1 MNTPAGKTARF
12 KEVVERCGS
21 PELYTA
27 WMDPKRDPRFQ
38 AAWQENRILS
48 VKQNVGGKKDVGE
61 VGYLKEPGVAYL
73 IFPKS
78 LEAFVGRKIVGIQYG
93 LLAPPR
99 AAGRTVGR
107 GQRPKS
113 TQPAPAKRYEVT
125 VRIMAVVHVSEIV
138 EAGSMHEAEQVVMKN
153 VQARDVNFSEAK
165 VIRRIMKAKK
175 V

>member
-38 AAWQENRILS
+38 EAWQENRILS
-48 VKQNVGGKKDVGE
+48 VKQKVGGKKDVGE

-78 LEAFVGRKIVGIQYG
+78 LEAFAGRKIVGIQYD
-93 LLAPPR
+93 LLASPR
-99 AAGRTVGR
+99 PVGRAVGR
-107 GQRPKS
+107 GQRPKRAE
-113 TQPAPAKRYEVT
+113 PEPKRYEVT
-125 VRIMAVVHVSEIV
+125 VRVMAVVHVSEVV
-138 EAGSMHEAEQVVMKN
+138 EAASMHEAEQAAMKN

>member
-1 MNTPAGKTARF
+1 MNSPAGKTARF

-38 AAWQENRILS
+38 EAWQGNRILS
-48 VKQNVGGKKDVGE
+48 VKQNVGGKKDVAE
-61 VGYLKEPGVAYL
+61 VGYLKEPGVAYF

-78 LEAFVGRKIVGIQYG
+78 LEAFAGRKIVGIQYD
-93 LLAPPR
+93 LVASPR
-99 AAGRTVGR
+99 PVGRTVGR
-107 GQRPKS
+107 GRWPKPA
-113 TQPAPAKRYEVT
+113 QPAPAKRYEVT
-125 VRIMAVVHVSEIV
+125 VRVMAVVHVAEIV
-138 EAGSMHEAEQVVMKN
+138 EAASMHEAEQLVMKN
-153 VQARDVNFSEAK
+153 VQGRDVNFSDAK